1 MKFLLINLIRK
12 MPLMFIGFLPIYLIA
27 YMTKE
32 PFSFLIQR
40 LLFFRQGGTFLLSFL
55 SFYHLFVLYMGVG
68 EIIDVQKRLKT
79 EWVIRMG
86 DKKVFIKQ
94 GLVVILLSC
103 LLFSILFFS
112 IGLVSQTFDY
122 SVVISSMRVTIALY
136 FLYLIAIYFYSLL
149 FYYLSMVMTI
159 EKSLTIISL
168 GILALILF
176 NPTGL
181 LINIVK
187 SNIPWWG
194 VALNIYILG
203 IFILI
208 GNSLKKGIKM
218 EVTDGN

>member
-1 MKFLLINLIRK
+1 
-12 MPLMFIGFLPIYLIA
+12 
-27 YMTKE
+27 
-32 PFSFLIQR
+32 
-40 LLFFRQGGTFLLSFL
+40 
-55 SFYHLFVLYMGVG
+55 MGVG

-94 GLVVILLSC
+94 GIVVILLSC

-112 IGLVSQTFDY
+112 IGLVSQAFDY
-122 SVVISSMRVTIALY
+122 SVVISSMSVTIALY